1 MKRWV
6 LCLIFMTLF
15 AVPLAI
21 AADGTF
27 LGKIVDPPANA
38 PDAPGWIFVQGRNH
52 MLRRVEVAHAE
63 VLFGEDIPVS
73 QRHKCNSECLS
84 SGQEVRVTAHQD
96 SDGEWRAK
104 RVEIL
109 KIANKTAESSL
120 TSRNTWNLHG
130 FYKFQLAAFSDFCI
144 ASPNGEI

>member
-6 LCLIFMTLF
+6 LCLFFLTLF
-15 AVPLAI
+15 AVPSVI

-38 PDAPGWIFVQGRNH
+38 PDTPGWIFVQGRNH

-63 VLFGEDIPVS
+63 ISFGEDVPVS
-73 QRHKCNSECLS
+73 QRRKCSSECLS
-84 SGQEVRVTAHQD
+84 SGQEVRITAHQD

-109 KIANKTAESSL
+109 RIANKTSESSL
-120 TSRNTWNLHG
+120 TGKNSADFTGFLHV
-130 FYKFQLAAFSDFCI
+130 SDNCDYTFLHRI
-144 ASPNGEI
+144 S